1 MPRLRIDDIEVEVG
15 EGATILDAARAAGVE
30 IPTLCHREGLPPSAS
45 CLVCVV
51 KVNGSDRLVPAC
63 ATTAQEGMV
72 IESDTEEVRRARR
85 MALELLLGDHL
96 GDCLGPCQVTCPAQ
110 MDIPK
115 MIRHIAHGRLRE
127 AIATVKEH
135 IALPAVLGRIC
146 PEPCEKACRRGAYD
160 QPVAIRLLK
169 RYVADVDLASEQPYL
184 PPRKT
189 ATGRQVAVIGAGP
202 AGLSAAYYLLR
213 DGHEVVLLD
222 EHDRPGGALRYG
234 VAPDRL
240 PHEVLD
246 GEVGLIAELGAQF
259 RLGRR
264 VGRDILLGDLRQ
276 EFDAVLVAAGEL
288 DEDAAA
294 QLGLPMAGRG
304 LKADK
309 STLATD
315 LRGVFV
321 AGSALSPSRL
331 AVRAVASGRA
341 AAQAISQHLASGQII
356 AAEREFNV
364 QMGRLDE
371 EELAEFASEASQVA
385 RLIAGGGE
393 ATGFNEREAR
403 QEALR
408 CLRCDC
414 RKLRDC
420 KLRRYAMQYGA
431 RPKRYT
437 GERRRFVRD
446 LTHPEVIYEP
456 GKCITCGLC
465 IEIASRAKEEL
476 GLTFVGRG
484 FEVRAAVPFDE
495 GISEGLKEVARECV
509 EACPTGALALRDE
522 EKPATPDLP
531 EESSSQQPGES
542 RRQQPL

>member
-1 MPRLRIDDIEVEVG
+1 MPKLRIDDIEVEVG
-15 EGATILDAARAAGVE
+15 EGATILEAARGAGVE
-30 IPTLCHREGLPPSAS
+30 IPTLCYREGLPPSVS

-51 KVNGSDRLVPAC
+51 KVNGADRLVPSC

-72 IESDTEEVRRARR
+72 VESDTDEVRKARR

-115 MIRHIAHGRLRE
+115 MIRQIARGHLRE

-146 PEPCEKACRRGAYD
+146 PELCEKACRRGAYD

-169 RYVADVDLASEQPYL
+169 RYVADVDLASEEPYL

-222 EHDRPGGALRYG
+222 EHDQPGGALRYG
-234 VAPDRL
+234 ITPDRL
-240 PHEVLD
+240 PREVLD
-246 GEVGLIAELGAQF
+246 AEVGLIAELGAQF

-309 STLATD
+309 GTLATD

-341 AAQAISQHLASGQII
+341 AAQAISQHLAGGQII

-420 KLRRYAMQYGA
+420 KLRRHAMQYGA

-495 GISEGLKEVARECV
+495 GLSEGLKEVARECV

-522 EKPATPDLP
+522 EEPATPDLP
-531 EESSSQQPGES
+531 RRSGFQPDSGGGDA
-542 RRQQPL
+542 RD